1 MKIKN
6 KYNFDDI
13 LNELKN
19 KINLDDITYIKIIGI
34 IPDIVEIV
42 EKTKISGELK
52 KNITK
57 LIIKQL
63 IIETDLTDND
73 IKKCLNLY
81 NDGIIDISIENIIRA
96 SKINYKVNYK
106 SKLQKI
112 IRNKKHSIAAI
123 KISKKYS
130 NSNRKNK
137 L

>member
-1 MKIKN
+1 MKN

-73 IKKCLNLY
+73 KKKCLNIY
-81 NDGIIDISIENIIRA
+81 NDGIIDISEI
-96 SKINYKVNYK
+96 
-106 SKLQKI
+106 
-112 IRNKKHSIAAI
+112 I
-123 KISKKYS
+123 KIV
-130 NSNRKNK
+130 
-137 L
+137 

>member
-1 MKIKN
+1 MKMKN

-19 KINLDDITYIKIIGI
+19 KINLDDITYMKIIGI

-73 IKKCLNLY
+73 KKKCLNLY

-96 SKINYKVNYK
+96 SKKNYKVNYK
-106 SKLQKI
+106 SKLQKF
-112 IRNKKHSIAAI
+112 IRNKKHSIAAM
-123 KISKKYS
+123 KISKRYS

>member
-1 MKIKN
+1 MKIKK

-19 KINLDDITYIKIIGI
+19 KINLDDITYMKIIGI

-57 LIIKQL
+57 LIIKEL
-63 IIETDLTDND
+63 ITQTDLTDND
-73 IKKCLNLY
+73 KKKCLNLY

-96 SKINYKVNYK
+96 SKRNYKVNYK
-106 SKLQKI
+106 SKLQKF
-112 IRNKKHSIAAI
+112 IRNKKHSIEAI
-123 KISKKYS
+123 KISKRHS
-130 NSNRKNK
+130 NQNRKSK